1 MIDAPLINLGK
12 PIPFIMLKLGYMLL
26 ATRNSSTETANIADN
41 YPKGFEKNEEMEGC
55 PDFI

>member
-1 MIDAPLINLGK
+1 
-12 PIPFIMLKLGYMLL
+12 MLKLGYMLL

-41 YPKGFEKNEEMEGC
+41 YPKGFEKNEEMEGW